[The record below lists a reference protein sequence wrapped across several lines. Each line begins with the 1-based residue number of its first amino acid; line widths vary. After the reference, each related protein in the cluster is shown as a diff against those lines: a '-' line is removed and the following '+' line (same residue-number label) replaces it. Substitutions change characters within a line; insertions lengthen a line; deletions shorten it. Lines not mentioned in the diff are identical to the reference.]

1 MIEIKDLS
9 FGFKENQRIL
19 DSINVS
25 VDSGELIAVVGGNGS
40 GKSTFVRHLN
50 GLLLPDEGMVEVCD
64 MDTFTIS
71 NLTAIRRKVGM
82 VFQNPLTQFVGATV
96 EEDVAFGLENLA
108 YPASVIRNKT
118 DSSLSDLG
126 ISHLAGKSPLE
137 LSGGQ
142 MQLAAL
148 AGVLVM
154 EPECVIFD
162 EVTSMLDPF
171 SKQQVLST
179 IARLHEKGKTIIMVT
194 HNLEE
199 VHLAERVIAFEKGRV
214 VYDGKSSLF
223 FDSSAVSNPGISI
236 PPLTELALWLQENG
250 LKEIDFSNPDVNTLE
265 ESIWQL
271 KSRN

>member
-9 FGFKENQRIL
+9 FGFKENQRVL

-25 VDSGELIAVVGGNGS
+25 IDSGEFVAVVGGNGS

-50 GLLLPDEGMVEVCD
+50 GLLLPDEGMVKVWN
-64 MDTFTIS
+64 MDTRTIS
-71 NLTAIRRKVGM
+71 NLTAIRKKIGM

-108 YPASVIRNKT
+108 CPSSLIRNKT
-118 DSSLSDLG
+118 DYSLAELG
-126 ISHLAGKSPLE
+126 ISHLAGKSPLQ

-162 EVTSMLDPF
+162 EVTSMLDSF
-171 SKQQVLST
+171 SKQQVLAT
-179 IARLHEKGKTIIMVT
+179 ITRLHEKGKTIIMVT

-199 VHLAERVIAFEKGRV
+199 VHLAGRVIAFEKGRI

-223 FDSSAVSNPGISI
+223 FDSPAVSNPGISI
-236 PPLTELALWLQENG
+236 PPLTELALWLRENG
-250 LKEIDFSNPDVNTLE
+250 LKGIDVSNPDMGRLE
-265 ESIWQL
+265 EYIWQL
-271 KSRN
+271 KSRI